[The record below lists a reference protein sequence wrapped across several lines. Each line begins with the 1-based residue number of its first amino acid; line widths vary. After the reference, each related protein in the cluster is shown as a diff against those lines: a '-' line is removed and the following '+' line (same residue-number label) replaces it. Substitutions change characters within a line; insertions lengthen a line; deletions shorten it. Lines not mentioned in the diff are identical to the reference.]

1 MSIDAWTGRGWQS
14 RLVASGRRAA
24 SAIDHRRAPYAFI
37 APFYLFYLA
46 FLLGPTVFAVYLSFH
61 SWDGITP
68 MKWIGLKNYVNLFT
82 DQDFLAAARNTGI
95 FAAAAL
101 FILCPLA
108 LTLAVALNSRGVRLK
123 TFFRLS
129 YFVPI
134 VVSPLVISVMFVL
147 IFDQQYGVLNAVVR
161 GIFGVAPVGWVSTP
175 AWAKVSIVLVLLWR
189 YTGYIMIF
197 FLAGLQNIPQDLYE
211 AARVAGAKPWH
222 EFRYVTLPLLRP
234 VTAFISIVVLIGVA
248 QIFEEPYIL
257 TQGGPGNATLSVVQ
271 FVYRDGLQNT
281 ELGYA
286 SAAAV
291 VLFAAIFVLTIIQI
305 RLFRLGMEEY
315 Q

>member
-1 MSIDAWTGRGWQS
+1 MSIDAYTGRGWQRGLTS
-14 RLVASGRRAA
+14 TGRLVARTL
-24 SAIDHRRAPYAFI
+24 DHRRAPYAFI
-37 APFYLFYLA
+37 APFYLFYIA
-46 FLLGPTVFAVYLSFH
+46 FLLGPTLFAIYLSFH

-68 MKWIGLKNYVNLFT
+68 QKWVGLSNYINLFS
-82 DQDFLAAARNTGI
+82 DPDFLAAVKNTAIYAG
-95 FAAAAL
+95 AAL

-108 LTLAVALNSRGVRLK
+108 LALAVALNSHGVRFK
-123 TFFRLS
+123 TLFRVS

-134 VVSPLVISVMFVL
+134 VVSPLVISVMFVM
-147 IFDQQYGVLNAVVR
+147 IFDQQYGVLNAVLR
-161 GIFGVAPVGWVSTP
+161 GVFGIVPIGWVSSP
-175 AWAKVSIVLVLLWR
+175 AWAKVTIVLVVLWR

-211 AARVAGAKPWH
+211 AARVSGAKPWH
-222 EFRYVTLPLLRP
+222 EFRYVTMPLLRP

-248 QIFEEPYIL
+248 QLFEEPYIL

-271 FVYRDGLQNT
+271 FVYRAGLQNS

-286 SAAAV
+286 SAAAI
-291 VLFAAIFVLTIIQI
+291 VLFAAILLLTIIQI
-305 RLFRLGMEEY
+305 RLFRLGGEEY